1 MAKNLLFSILLG
13 CFSFTCSLAQQQ
25 SVTWLNSHALPVDT
39 NDKNNKS
46 YFSSLANQLK
56 GNKICGLAEASHGT
70 HEFSIEKNRII
81 KYLITQENYKYIGFE
96 FGYSAIAPINNYLL
110 TGKGNLKQLMKPL
123 RLFNTN
129 EIYELFQ
136 WVKTYN
142 DSQSLKNKVTLFG
155 FDTNYIESDIDA
167 SATYSA
173 DYLTAHTQQYSN
185 AQAAI
190 SVLKK
195 ITAPDLGFF
204 DLSDEDVAVISHLND
219 EIKLKGPAAVDDSG
233 QFKKYISLLYQLSL
247 LSNPLA
253 RDEFMAE
260 NIADYQQESKAKTII
275 WGHNIHLAKDTTMAK
290 CKGMGYHLKQRY
302 HNQYYA
308 IGFDTFKG
316 TVNVLDDDNEKL
328 VHHNFETQPESFSA
342 LFAKAKFPVFFIAFS
357 NTKDDPFYNIEGNI
371 TNIYANWSKSQIL
384 PMRPG
389 IDFDGLVFIR
399 ETSASIPL
407 D

>member
-1 MAKNLLFSILLG
+1 MTKNLLFSILFTG
-13 CFSFTCSLAQQQ
+13 FSFACSLAQQQ
-25 SVTWLNSHALPVDT
+25 SLTWLNSHALPIDANDT
-39 NDKNNKS
+39 NNGA
-46 YFSSLANQLK
+46 YFSSLSNQLK
-56 GNKICGLAEASHGT
+56 ETKICGLAEASHGT

-81 KYLITQENYKYIGFE
+81 KYLITHENYRSIGFE
-96 FGYSAIAPINNYLL
+96 FGYSAMAPINNYLS
-110 TGKGNLKQLMKPL
+110 TGKGDLKQLMQPL
-123 RLFNTN
+123 RLFNTK

-167 SATYSA
+167 SATYA
-173 DYLTAHTQQYSN
+173 AEYLTTHAQQYRN

-190 SVLKK
+190 PVLKK
-195 ITAPDLGFF
+195 ITAPDLGLF
-204 DLSDEDVAVISHLND
+204 DLSEEDMAVISHLND

-233 QFKKYISLLYQLSL
+233 QFKKYVSLLYQGTL

-260 NIADYQQESKAKTII
+260 NIANYQQESKAKTII

-290 CKGMGYHLKQRY
+290 CKGMGYHLKQKY
-302 HNQYYA
+302 HEQYYA
-308 IGFDTFKG
+308 LGFDTFKG
-316 TVNVLDDDNEKL
+316 NVTVLDDDKF
-328 VHHNFETQPESFSA
+328 VQQSFEIQPESFSA
-342 LFAKAKFPVFFIAFS
+342 LFAKAKFPTFFIAFS
-357 NTKDDPFYNIEGNI
+357 NSKDDPFYNVEGNI

-389 IDFDGLVFIR
+389 VDFDGLIFIR
-399 ETSASIPL
+399 ESTASVPL